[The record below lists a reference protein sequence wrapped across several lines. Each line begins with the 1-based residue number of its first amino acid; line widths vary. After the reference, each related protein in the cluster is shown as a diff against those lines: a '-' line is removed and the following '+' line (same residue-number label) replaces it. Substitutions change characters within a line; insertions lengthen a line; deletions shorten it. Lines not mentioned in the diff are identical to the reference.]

1 MPWCPAITKNRCI
14 PTPDQL
20 GAMYPLGRVA
30 EISEIA
36 DAILY
41 LDQASFVTGETLP
54 VDGCQSGAGETSP
67 CS

>member
-1 MPWCPAITKNRCI
+1 
-14 PTPDQL
+14 
-20 GAMYPLGRVA
+20 MYPLGCMA
-30 EISEIA
+30 EISDIV

-54 VDGCQSGAGETSP
+54 VDGGQSGAAETLP